1 MVKHIKFIYTNVA
14 QQVYE
19 LFQHLLIS
27 FYTNFAI
34 KT

>member
-1 MVKHIKFIYTNVA
+1 MVKQFKFIYTNVA
-14 QQVYE
+14 QEVYE
-19 LFQHLLIS
+19 LFQNLLIS